1 MEQHDFLNMKKG
13 NVEKEHLKPKL
24 VTVQGVRVED
34 KSSESKK
41 VSPLLVLI
49 CKHPDRAEPIEFTK
63 IKIMRDDKARVVG
76 LWVDSDK
83 EGNIQ
88 KGSALHILM
97 EILNVNTPNDIVGKQ
112 ISTVEQAKDSPY
124 LCIKG
129 Y

>member
-1 MEQHDFLNMKKG
+1 MKKG